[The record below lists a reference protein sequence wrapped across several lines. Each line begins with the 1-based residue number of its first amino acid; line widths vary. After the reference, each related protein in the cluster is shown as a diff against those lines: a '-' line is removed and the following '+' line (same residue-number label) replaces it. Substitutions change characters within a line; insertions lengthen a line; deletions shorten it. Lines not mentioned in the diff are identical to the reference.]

1 MGFCYKLLLSLFT
14 IEKLQ
19 NVLVIVLQGYLN
31 RSLED
36 SAIMV

>member
-1 MGFCYKLLLSLFT
+1 MGFCYKLLLSWFT

-19 NVLVIVLQGYLN
+19 NVIVIVLQGYLN